1 MIDKIKHIR
10 SLFAETLS
18 DPFTYDIH
26 VNGKGVATAWC
37 TLSSPRQLLPAAALI
52 KQAGSRLSTITAYQ
66 HTRPQPSDVHEIAY
80 HFDLDGDTLT
90 LTVHLPAG
98 ERDIPSLTPLFRNA
112 NWNEREFMELY
123 DLNVVGHPNPTRLF
137 LDDDI
142 DPAVLQKFIPF
153 SEMVNAASTKSL
165 WEKIM
170 SQRGEKK

>member
-1 MIDKIKHIR
+1 MIEKIKRIQ
-10 SLFAETLS
+10 SLFTETLLA
-18 DPFTYDIH
+18 PFTYDIR
-26 VNGKGVATAWC
+26 VNVKGVVTAWC
-37 TLSSPRQLLPAAALI
+37 TLSSPTLLLPAVTLI
-52 KQAGSRLSTITAYQ
+52 KQVGSRLSTITAYQ
-66 HTRPQPSDVHEIAY
+66 HTSPLPSDVHEIAY
-80 HFDLDGDTLT
+80 HFDIDGDTLT
-90 LTVHLPAG
+90 LTVHLPEG
-98 ERDIPSLTPLFRNA
+98 ERDIASITPLFRNA

-137 LDDDI
+137 IDDDI